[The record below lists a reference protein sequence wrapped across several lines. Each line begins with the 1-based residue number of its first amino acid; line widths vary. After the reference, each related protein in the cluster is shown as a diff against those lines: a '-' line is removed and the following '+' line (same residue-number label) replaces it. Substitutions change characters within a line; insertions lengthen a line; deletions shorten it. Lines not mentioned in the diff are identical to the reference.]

1 MSMLTA
7 LTPVALSSREAAPC
21 RSRRRRAAVTSA
33 SSCPSLLERIAR
45 TKRAS
50 RFYDGPA
57 LKRMLQPWVP
67 PPSFPRDPVSETR
80 KGGGLVLFDGAD
92 PETRHTFAERW
103 GTIDDWLVGGCSI
116 SSVQL
121 LRSQDA
127 GLVLDWHGVTSAA
140 TSFGWASARMKDAS
154 PAYNLTPFDGIS
166 LRVCGDGQRYKLA
179 LRCEQGLMAP
189 TWESAFDTI
198 RDEWTTVRLPFASF
212 VPFGWRHSGADS
224 RLRLHHVTGVQ
235 LLISAWDV
243 PSSIRPGYEADDQGL
258 HVSAPHHRHHGASDW
273 MYGPR
278 NPLFGEGPFQ
288 LWVQRIEAYKKPHEE
303 MQLVP
308 VPPPPP
314 QATAPLVVAKI
325 SSDSEVAPAGGALE
339 AQFKAQW
346 AAEEDRLAD
355 SEGLSHV
362 E

>member
-1 MSMLTA
+1 MQMTT
-7 LTPVALSSREAAPC
+7 LTPVALSSRDAAPC
-21 RSRRRRAAVTSA
+21 RPRRRRAAVTSA
-33 SSCPSLLERIAR
+33 SACPSLLERIAR

-67 PPSFPRDPVSETR
+67 PPSFPRDPVAETR
-80 KGGGLVLFDGAD
+80 KGSGLVLFDGAD
-92 PETRHTFAERW
+92 PETRDSFPERW
-103 GTIDDWLVGGCSI
+103 GTIDDWIVGGCSL

-121 LRSQDA
+121 LRTQDA
-127 GLVLDWHGVTSAA
+127 GLVLDWHGDTSAA
-140 TSFGWASARMKDAS
+140 SGLCWASARTKDAS
-154 PAYNLTPFDGIS
+154 PAYALTPFDGIL
-166 LRVCGDGQRYKLA
+166 LRVRGDGQRYKLA

-189 TWESAFDTI
+189 TWEAAFDTI

-212 VPFGWRHSGADS
+212 VPFGWRHSGPDS
-224 RLRLHHVTGVQ
+224 RLRLHHVTGMQ

-243 PSSIRPGYEADDQGL
+243 PSATRPGDDDEGL
-258 HVSAPHHRHHGASDW
+258 HVKAPHHRHHSATDW
-273 MYGPR
+273 LRGPR

-288 LWVQRIEAYKKPHEE
+288 LWVQRIEAYKKPREQT
-303 MQLVP
+303 QLVP
-308 VPPPPP
+308 VPPPPEES
-314 QATAPLVVAKI
+314 APLVVAKS
-325 SSDSEVAPAGGALE
+325 SSDSDARRDGGVLE

-355 SEGLSHV
+355 AEGLSHV